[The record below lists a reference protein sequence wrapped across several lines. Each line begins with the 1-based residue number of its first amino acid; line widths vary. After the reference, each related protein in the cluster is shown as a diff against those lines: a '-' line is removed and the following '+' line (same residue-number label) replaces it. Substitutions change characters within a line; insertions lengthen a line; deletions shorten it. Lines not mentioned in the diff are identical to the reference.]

1 MPKKFFCYNY
11 ETPAQ
16 NSRRGSVNAE
26 IGSITILVYYYAVRV
41 TRIMANG
48 R

>member
-1 MPKKFFCYNY
+1 MAKKFFCYNY

-16 NSRRGSVNAE
+16 NSRRGFVNAE

-41 TRIMANG
+41 AQMMANG